1 MNFTNYLHCVSETK
15 FKTLRVGQKFMVE
28 LFNVRPDLY
37 WKVLNSPLDPFYD
50 DDRLAEFLIFVMD
63 NWEHIDYSYFKKTP
77 TKI

>member
-1 MNFTNYLHCVSETK
+1 
-15 FKTLRVGQKFMVE
+15 MVE
-28 LFNVRPDLY
+28 LFPIRPDIY
-37 WKVLNSPLDPFYD
+37 WKVINSPLDPFYD